1 MIPSAALV
9 GEKAVIGQG
18 AEAAAT
24 AVARPPAIAGNRNLL
39 IRAHVPVRAC
49 DHARKNW
56 RGELRKLS
64 DHHHPRRNLI

>member
-39 IRAHVPVRAC
+39 ISNPRMVRAPTC
-49 DHARKNW
+49 YDLTGSA
-56 RGELRKLS
+56 
-64 DHHHPRRNLI
+64 